1 MFLVSAQ
8 LVNFLNNYL
17 KTCYENDPTL
27 NKADIIIS
35 TIHGIKGM
43 ERKKVVICNDW
54 GYSLQ
59 NYYSGLIDKE
69 EEELRTCYVGVT
81 RAQEELYILDT
92 GKQKTKFPYLI
103 L

>member
-1 MFLVSAQ
+1 
-8 LVNFLNNYL
+8 
-17 KTCYENDPTL
+17 
-27 NKADIIIS
+27 
-35 TIHGIKGM
+35 M
-43 ERKKVVICNDW
+43 ERKIVVICNNW
-54 GYSLQ
+54 GYSLH
-59 NYYSGLIDKE
+59 NYYSGLVEKE